1 MFENGRWQM
10 KQSRFL
16 LEDQD
21 NSSQADYR
29 SGWARAPRF
38 WVECR
43 IGSSQVLGWFR
54 RENTPDE
61 PDGLE
66 LPDGARCAA
75 SMAAMARTAVMTTTL
90 LLTPGIAMAQ
100 DAAPDAAEADA
111 TLLGWLVDALGIGY
125 ILIFMALSFIL
136 VALFIMN
143 ILSLRRSSVCPTELI
158 EGFETHLDQ
167 KQYQEAYELSKT
179 DESFLGNVL
188 SSGLARLSTSY
199 DHAIGAMEEVGS
211 EEQMKLEHQLSYLAL
226 IGTLSPM
233 IGLFGTVH
241 GMISSFY
248 TIATAGATPDPSKL
262 AEGISTALLTTL
274 LGLAIAIPAIAGY
287 NILKNR
293 IQRLVMEVGTT
304 SENLMGRFEKVGKK

>member
-1 MFENGRWQM
+1 MAAISENGKRQM
-10 KQSRFL
+10 KQPQLL
-16 LEDQD
+16 LEND
-21 NSSQADYR
+21 SSLANQLYR
-29 SGWARAPRF
+29 NRWRNLLTING
-38 WVECR
+38 
-43 IGSSQVLGWFR
+43 IGLLTILLLVPGTLFAQ
-54 RENTPDE
+54 
-61 PDGLE
+61 
-66 LPDGARCAA
+66 DGAD
-75 SMAAMARTAVMTTTL
+75 V
-90 LLTPGIAMAQ
+90 
-100 DAAPDAAEADA
+100 AESDA
-111 TLLGWLVDALGIGY
+111 TLLGWLVEALGIGY

-143 ILSLRRSSVCPTELI
+143 ILSLRRSSVCPPELV
-158 EGFETHLDQ
+158 EGFEAHLDQ

-199 DHAIGAMEEVGS
+199 EHAVNAMMEVGS

-262 AEGISTALLTTL
+262 AGGISTALLTTL
-274 LGLAIAIPAIAGY
+274 MGLGIAIPAIAGY

>member
-1 MFENGRWQM
+1 M

-16 LEDQD
+16 CKTNDGESRLAMFT
-21 NSSQADYR
+21 NRLST
-29 SGWARAPRF
+29 RF
-38 WVECR
+38 TV
-43 IGSSQVLGWFR
+43 
-54 RENTPDE
+54 
-61 PDGLE
+61 
-66 LPDGARCAA
+66 
-75 SMAAMARTAVMTTTL
+75 AVMGVATMLMLPANL
-90 LLTPGIAMAQ
+90 LAQ
-100 DAAPDAAEADA
+100 DDNAVESDVK
-111 TLLGWLVDALGIGY
+111 LLGWLVEALGLGY
-125 ILIFMALSFIL
+125 ILIFVALSFIL

-143 ILSLRRSSVCPTELI
+143 VLSLRRNSVCPAELI
-158 EGFETHLDQ
+158 EGFEAHLDQ

-188 SSGLARLSTSY
+188 SSGLAKLSTSY
-199 DHAIGAMEEVGS
+199 QHAVNAMMEVGS

-241 GMISSFY
+241 GMISSFF
-248 TIATAGATPDPSKL
+248 TIATAGATPDPAKL

-274 LGLAIAIPAIAGY
+274 LGLAIAIPAIAAY

-293 IQRLVMEVGTT
+293 VQRLVLEVGGT

>member
-1 MFENGRWQM
+1 MFENGKWQM
-10 KQSRFL
+10 KHSRFL
-16 LEDQD
+16 LEP
-21 NSSQADYR
+21 NGES
-29 SGWARAPRF
+29 ARRLPFRGKWRF
-38 WVECR
+38 LITACV
-43 IGSSQVLGWFR
+43 
-54 RENTPDE
+54 
-61 PDGLE
+61 
-66 LPDGARCAA
+66 CATVI
-75 SMAAMARTAVMTTTL
+75 SL
-90 LLTPGIAMAQ
+90 LLPTTALSQEPANPAQ
-100 DAAPDAAEADA
+100 ADA
-111 TLLGWLVDALGIGY
+111 TLLGWLVEALGLGY

-143 ILSLRRSSVCPTELI
+143 ILSLRRTSVCPPELV
-158 EGFETHLDQ
+158 EGFEAHLDQ

-199 DHAIGAMEEVGS
+199 EHAVNAMMEVGA

-262 AEGISTALLTTL
+262 AGGISTALLTTL
-274 LGLAIAIPAIAGY
+274 MGLGIAIPAIAGY

-293 IQRLVMEVGTT
+293 VQRLVMEVGTT